1 MQRGNDFSFNSSNS
15 FVYPHSYPNPS
26 EFPHPKQ
33 SQPSSAYAPS
43 HSHLSPSSISI
54 PYPQI
59 PEALPNPPPA
69 TYPHLLPDLPYNPQ
83 YPSTNYAAH
92 LFTNSNK
99 NPSFVS
105 PYPLIENPYFGAGVL
120 GVDGLCGNKLEN
132 DFGYSES
139 GEGVYAYE
147 GGSGKPY
154 GSHGTGPVRSS
165 SSSSW
170 TGFDDYGRSL
180 GFSSSGR
187 EQVGGLGKVVRAEPK
202 AETQHDV
209 RSGVQKF
216 RVKLLAESAGQSTM
230 DVLCQVGLDGIH
242 MLDPGSNR
250 TLRIYPLENLTRW
263 EVMDSSIFAF
273 WAKSSVDIESRRI
286 RLQSNSYTSNT
297 MLDTVTAAIAQL
309 KEIGG
314 TYEAS
319 KQSEQSTEKKKGFG
333 DWMNLIKPYYEE
345 KDHWV
350 PDEAVGKCI
359 SCGIHFG
366 AFVRRHHCR
375 NCGDIFCDKCS
386 QGRIALTAD
395 EQAQPVRVCDKCMEE
410 VTQRLN
416 IAKESIGK
424 SSGFN
429 THEVLARKLQEELDK
444 KRRTIADTKSSSDG
458 FTQRMQEVACP
469 TCTVLLQV
477 QVPTSGSETIE
488 CGVCQH
494 PFLVNAN

>member
-1 MQRGNDFSFNSSNS
+1 M
-15 FVYPHSYPNPS
+15 
-26 EFPHPKQ
+26 
-33 SQPSSAYAPS
+33 
-43 HSHLSPSSISI
+43 
-54 PYPQI
+54 
-59 PEALPNPPPA
+59 
-69 TYPHLLPDLPYNPQ
+69 
-83 YPSTNYAAH
+83 
-92 LFTNSNK
+92 
-99 NPSFVS
+99 
-105 PYPLIENPYFGAGVL
+105 IENPYLGAGVHD
-120 GVDGLCGNKLEN
+120 VDGFYGKKLEN
-132 DFGYSES
+132 DFGYNEF

-147 GGSGKPY
+147 GGSSEPHV
-154 GSHGTGPVRSS
+154 SQRMGPTRSS

-170 TGFDDYGRSL
+170 TGFDDYGRSVGL
-180 GFSSSGR
+180 YSSGR

-202 AETQHDV
+202 AETQQDV

-216 RVKLLAESAGQSTM
+216 RVKLLSESAGQSTL

-242 MLDPGSNR
+242 MLDPSSNR

-273 WAKSSVDIESRRI
+273 WAKSSVDIEPRRI

-297 MLDTVTAAIAQL
+297 MLDAVTAAIAQL

-314 TYEAS
+314 ISEAS

-333 DWMNLIKPYYEE
+333 DWMNLIKPHFEE

-350 PDEAVGKCI
+350 PDEAVGKCT
-359 SCGIHFG
+359 SCEVNFG

-386 QGRIALTAD
+386 QGRAALTAD
-395 EQAQPVRVCDKCMEE
+395 EQAQPVRVCNKCMEE
-410 VTQRLN
+410 VTRRLN
-416 IAKESIGK
+416 IAKESVGK
-424 SSGFN
+424 SSGSN
-429 THEVLARKLQEELDK
+429 THEVLARKLQEEMDK
-444 KRRTIADTKSSSDG
+444 KRRTLADTKLSSDG
-458 FTQRMQEVACP
+458 FSRRMREVACP

-494 PFLVNAN
+494 PFLVSAN